1 MSLRNVEMHHNLQAF
16 TIMIIIIYMVM
27 SVVLGCFIQ
36 LVDWLQEKEK
46 KKTNF
51 GFLQVPM

>member
-1 MSLRNVEMHHNLQAF
+1 MHHNLQAF